1 MRIEHA
7 TPPPPPTAAV
17 PKTVHQPHVV
27 VALHEGLYGA
37 ASGTGFSNRAF
48 LTALARLL
56 PSARLSVVTPQV
68 PKTSGAHDRRWAGA
82 VQQMLR
88 HAEADVITIPKTQAT
103 PDSIHGSVQLS
114 HLAGEAASRVAERAG
129 RCLLIGLDIPFLG
142 LAAYASPAMDL
153 LLVPRSTTALTRPED
168 MSRVRWERDA
178 LRAAAV
184 RGARIG
190 AISAHMR
197 DHLVVTYAVPDG
209 SIVSVPN
216 GLIQE
221 ETARPTSA
229 PRLPFKA
236 RAGFLL
242 AMGRAVPTKGFDD
255 LLEALHLLEMRGVRA
270 PHLLLAAVTSD
281 EHERPTSYQEDLA
294 ARIRAYGLD
303 ATLITGF
310 TPAIRAWLHSPALRA
325 VVVPSREEPF
335 GRIPLEAFAAGAG
348 PVVATMAGGLAQTV
362 VEGETGF
369 TAAPR
374 DAKSLATALH
384 RALTVLPWERDRLR
398 NAGAALVRSH
408 HDYQANIGSVIE
420 RIAPWALVPA
430 SSAVGRAR

>member
-1 MRIEHA
+1 MRIDHA
-7 TPPPPPTAAV
+7 TPPPPRTAAV
-17 PKTVHQPHVV
+17 PEAVRQPRVV
-27 VALHEGLYGA
+27 VALHEGFYGA
-37 ASGTGFSNRAF
+37 GSGTGFSNRAF

-56 PSARLSVVTPQV
+56 PPGRLVVITPHV
-68 PKTSGAHDRRWAGA
+68 PETAGAHDRRWASE

-88 HAEADVITIPKTQAT
+88 QSEADVITIPEVQAA
-103 PDSIHGSVQLS
+103 PDSIHGSAQLCD
-114 HLAGEAASRVAERAG
+114 LAGEAAVRIADRAS

-142 LAAYASPAMDL
+142 LAPYTSPTTDL
-153 LLVPRSTTALTRPED
+153 LLVPRSTTALTRPKD

-178 LRAAAV
+178 LRAATV
-184 RGARIG
+184 RGGRIG
-190 AISAHMR
+190 AISSHMR
-197 DHLVVTYAVPDG
+197 GHLVVSYAVPRG

-221 ETARPTSA
+221 EMARPTSA
-229 PRLPFKA
+229 PPLSFKA

-255 LLEALHLLEMRGVRA
+255 LLEALRILKERGVRA
-270 PHLLLAAVTSD
+270 PHLVLAAVTSD
-281 EHERPTSYQEDLA
+281 ERERPTSYQEDLA

-303 ATLITGF
+303 ATLITRF
-310 TPAIRAWLHSPALRA
+310 TPAIRAWLHNPALRA

-348 PVVATMAGGLAQTV
+348 PVVATTAGGLAQTV

-369 TAAPR
+369 TASPR
-374 DAKSLATALH
+374 DARSLASALH
-384 RALTVLPWERDRLR
+384 RALTVLPRERDRLR
-398 NAGAALVRSH
+398 SAGAALVRSR
-408 HDYQANIGSVIE
+408 HDYEASIGSVVE
-420 RIAPWALVPA
+420 RIAPWALAPA